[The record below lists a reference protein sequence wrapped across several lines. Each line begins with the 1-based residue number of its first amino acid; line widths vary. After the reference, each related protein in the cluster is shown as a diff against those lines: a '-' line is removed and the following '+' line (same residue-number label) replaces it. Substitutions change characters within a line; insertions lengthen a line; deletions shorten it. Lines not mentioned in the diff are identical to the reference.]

1 MRKRWGGWTY
11 SLGDPTRSGR
21 VRRAVTGRILYVLAM
36 LLAGCATTGASSES
50 PPASALNAYV
60 AAIRADDAQAAHAL
74 LSETVRA
81 EVSVEELARLMEDNR
96 EELLEQ
102 AETIETEAAGVRAV
116 AVQPL
121 HGGEQV
127 QMVLEDG
134 KWAIDGGVV
143 AAPGLSTPMAT
154 IRAFR
159 RALQRRSLT
168 GVLRVLSR
176 QPRAE
181 IEAELSRI
189 LDETGDDLDLE
200 VEVRGNRAKIRTTG
214 GREISLV
221 REAGEWRIVSIE

>member
-1 MRKRWGGWTY
+1 MKPTPEHARPRRRWALFGAL
-11 SLGDPTRSGR
+11 SL
-21 VRRAVTGRILYVLAM
+21 L
-36 LLAGCATTGASSES
+36 GCGAAPASSEP
-50 PPASALNAYV
+50 PPATALNAYV
-60 AAIRADDAQAAHAL
+60 EAIRAEDAVRAHEL
-74 LSETVRA
+74 LSETLRA
-81 EVSVEELARLMEDNR
+81 EVTVEELERLMAENR

-102 AETIETEAAGVRAV
+102 AEAIETEAAGVRAV

-121 HGGEQV
+121 HGGERV

-143 AAPGLSTPMAT
+143 AAPGLTTPMAT
-154 IRAFR
+154 VRAFR
-159 RALQRRSLT
+159 RALHRQSLP
-168 GVLRVLSR
+168 GILRVLAR

-181 IEAELSRI
+181 IEAEVARL
-189 LDETGDDLDLE
+189 LEETEDDLDLE